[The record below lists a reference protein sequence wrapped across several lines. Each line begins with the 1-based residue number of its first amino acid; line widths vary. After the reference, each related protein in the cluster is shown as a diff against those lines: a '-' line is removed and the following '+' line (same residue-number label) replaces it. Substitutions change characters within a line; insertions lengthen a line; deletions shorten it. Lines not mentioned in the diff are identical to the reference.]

1 MVYNFGVSK
10 AVATVKY
17 LYDRYIGK
25 ITTYTVASQEE
36 TDKSSLD
43 FTTLEE
49 ALTFAENCSIVGGGT
64 VNLHLQDGTHYL
76 ERDSHQP
83 SVAGNGV
90 AAYNFNHTHIFLSCD
105 SKWSAVV
112 TFSPDVKINGGYVFR
127 TGNSKLG
134 FTYVK
139 VDFALGGAEQIK
151 NPHFIRSNN
160 SYIFLNR
167 NSVKG
172 LNKDDFAYL
181 IYAEGNT
188 FVSLANN
195 TIDTFYAGVIAVR
208 GVVSGILYRTKFKN
222 TKYTTA
228 GFGYSF
234 GNISV
239 YGLIYE
245 NVDNLPI
252 MNSMGA
258 INNENFFIATFEGI
272 AIKDNRRLIKNSSE
286 RPEMD
291 GVPDPLP
298 YRQEDLGRIYYE
310 GKDDDGND
318 IWIDS
323 NGNEV

>member
-1 MVYNFGVSK
+1 
-10 AVATVKY
+10 
-17 LYDRYIGK
+17 L
-25 ITTYTVASQEE
+25 
-36 TDKSSLD
+36 
-43 FTTLEE
+43 
-49 ALTFAENCSIVGGGT
+49 
-64 VNLHLQDGTHYL
+64 
-76 ERDSHQP
+76 
-83 SVAGNGV
+83 
-90 AAYNFNHTHIFLSCD
+90 
-105 SKWSAVV
+105 
-112 TFSPDVKINGGYVFR
+112 
-127 TGNSKLG
+127 
-134 FTYVK
+134 
-139 VDFALGGAEQIK
+139 DFALGGAEQIK

-318 IWIDS
+318 IWEDYA
-323 NGNEV
+323 GNRV